1 MSETPDDTVPNEP
14 VRLAKRVVALTGC
27 SRSEAEQYIE
37 GGWVRV
43 DGVVIEAPQHPVRD
57 EVISLD
63 PGATLVP
70 TEPATMLLH
79 QPTGVVTGAASA
91 LITPESRWPDDA
103 SGWRLLKRHFP
114 RLQPAMPLEPE
125 ASGLTIFS
133 QDGRVL
139 RKLADDGAK
148 LEQEWI
154 VDVDGELAP
163 YGWNRLVQGTTF
175 AGWPVA
181 AFKVSWQSEQR
192 LRFAI
197 KGVRPGLLAHL
208 CAQVGLRATALR
220 RIRIGRI
227 PLSKMPPGQW
237 RYLPVTERF

>member
-1 MSETPDDTVPNEP
+1 MSETEQTPPNEP

-43 DGVVIEAPQHPVRD
+43 DGVVIEQPQHPVAG
-57 EVISLD
+57 EVVSLD

-79 QPTGVVTGAASA
+79 QPAGTRTAEATA
-91 LITPESRWPDDA
+91 LITPASRWPDDA
-103 SGWRLLKRHFP
+103 SGWRQLKRHFP
-114 RLQPAMPLEPE
+114 RLQPALPLEPA
-125 ASGLTIFS
+125 ASGLTVFS

-139 RKLADDGAK
+139 RHLQDAVAK

-154 VDVDGELAP
+154 VDVDGELSP
-163 YGWNRLVQGTTF
+163 YGWNRLVGGTTF
-175 AGWPVA
+175 DGWPVA

-208 CAQVGLRATALR
+208 CAQVGLQATALR
-220 RIRIGRI
+220 RIRIGRV
-227 PLSKMPPGQW
+227 PLLKMPPGQW
-237 RYLPVTERF
+237 RYLPVAERF

>member
-1 MSETPDDTVPNEP
+1 MSDTPIEP
-14 VRLAKRVVALTGC
+14 IRLDRRVVELTGC
-27 SRSEAEQYIE
+27 SRGEAEQYVQ

-43 DGVVIEAPQHPVRD
+43 DGEVVDEPQFKVAD
-57 EVISLD
+57 QVVSID
-63 PGATLVP
+63 PEATLAP
-70 TEPATMLLH
+70 AEPATMLWH
-79 QPTGVVTGAASA
+79 KPAGVLVGDGPQAALP
-91 LITPESRWPDDA
+91 LITPEGRWTDDG

-114 RLQPAMPLEPE
+114 RLLPAMTLQAE
-125 ASGLTIFS
+125 ASGLMVFS

-154 VDVDGELAP
+154 VDVDGELSP
-163 YGWNRLVQGTTF
+163 YGWNRLVGGTTF

-181 AFKVSWQSEQR
+181 PFKVSWQSEQR

-208 CAQVGLRATALR
+208 CEQVGLHATALR
-220 RIRIGRI
+220 RIRLGRI

-237 RYLPVTERF
+237 RYLPVAERF